1 MDGYEAT
8 RRIREWEVENCD
20 LCQATQETE
29 PKMECETVRACPH
42 CHLPV
47 VAVTA
52 DVMKGTHELCF
63 SAGMDDYIPKPLNQN
78 QLYKLLERFLK
89 NKLGNPPSS
98 PK

>member
-8 RRIREWEVENCD
+8 RRIREWEVENCEM
-20 LCQATQETE
+20 CQATQETE

-42 CHLPV
+42 CRLPV

-63 SAGMDDYIPKPLNQN
+63 SAGMDDYIPKVLLTAIFSWIYLMYPFVAWK
-78 QLYKLLERFLK
+78 KL
-89 NKLGNPPSS
+89 S
-98 PK
+98 